1 MNYTIFN
8 EIGYTAI
15 LDSYWVGVRTS
26 YLSFLV
32 LSPKDYIWASANLL
46 NKNIAVEKLISAK
59 KKLVN
64 GKKFQISATA
74 VRPYRKQRK
83 LISAWM
89 GYWGSVDLHLHGVP
103 PIDRSRPAAVRWS
116 CSCILLACWFK
127 NQDFTTGPGIPL

>member
-89 GYWGSVDLHLHGVP
+89 GYWGSVDLHLHDLV
-103 PIDRSRPAAVRWS
+103 
-116 CSCILLACWFK
+116 LL
-127 NQDFTTGPGIPL
+127 Q